1 MRVYDTR
8 TEMQDAVNVYTRE
21 ATGNY
26 NDAGAVTVSRP
37 GWEDRDPRPF
47 QATIFFSREDLDLTV
62 ISHEATHAAAHIYGI
77 DCYRDHARATAH
89 LNISNERLAYL
100 QSDIF
105 RLIVYNFE
113 IIPIGDAP
121 MAGAEES

>member
-1 MRVYDTR
+1 
-8 TEMQDAVNVYTRE
+8 MQDAVSVYTRE
-21 ATGNY
+21 STGNY
-26 NDAGAVTVSRP
+26 TNAGAVTISRH

-47 QATIFFSREDLDLTV
+47 QVTIFFSRDDLDLTV
-62 ISHEATHAAAHIYGI
+62 ISHEATHAAAHIYSI

-105 RLIVYNFE
+105 QSIVYNFE
-113 IIPIGDAP
+113 VIPIGQSP
-121 MAGAEES
+121 VAGAEES